1 MKAIIKLP
9 VLTLGMILLSYLI
22 FAAILA
28 GIESFG
34 NLSLSLF
41 SMLTLVLSYTTM
53 VLAGLIFSIYLKPPY
68 ALQIGLVMIVYL
80 AIALIVGG
88 FHALPYTA
96 MRMAVFGLVTILFQ
110 WWKKRMKES

>member
-53 VLAGLIFSIYLKPPY
+53 VLAGLIFSNLKPPY
-68 ALQIGLVMIVYL
+68 ALQIGLIVIVYL

-88 FHALPYTA
+88 FQALPYA
-96 MRMAVFGLVTILFQ
+96 SMRMAVFCLVTILFQ

>member
-68 ALQIGLVMIVYL
+68 ALQIGLIVIVYL
-80 AIALIVGG
+80 AITLIVGG
-88 FHALPYTA
+88 FQALPYA
-96 MRMAVFGLVTILFQ
+96 AIRMAVFGLVTILFQ

>member
-41 SMLTLVLSYTTM
+41 SMLTLVPVSYTH
-53 VLAGLIFSIYLKPPY
+53 LSSSSIRISLIPKRC
-68 ALQIGLVMIVYL
+68 AIG
-80 AIALIVGG
+80 
-88 FHALPYTA
+88 
-96 MRMAVFGLVTILFQ
+96 
-110 WWKKRMKES
+110 E

>member
-53 VLAGLIFSIYLKPPY
+53 VLAVLIFSIYLKPPY
-68 ALQIGLVMIVYL
+68 ALQIGLIVIVYL

-88 FHALPYTA
+88 FQALPYA
-96 MRMAVFGLVTILFQ
+96 SMRMAVFCLVTILFQ

>member
-41 SMLTLVLSYTTM
+41 SMLTLVLSYATM

>member
-34 NLSLSLF
+34 NL
-41 SMLTLVLSYTTM
+41 
-53 VLAGLIFSIYLKPPY
+53 
-68 ALQIGLVMIVYL
+68 
-80 AIALIVGG
+80 
-88 FHALPYTA
+88 
-96 MRMAVFGLVTILFQ
+96 
-110 WWKKRMKES
+110 